1 MKIEAGKTAVVNY
14 ELSDADSN
22 SQIETTTK
30 DNPAV
35 FKFGVN
41 QLIPGFEKNLT
52 GLKAND
58 PFDFIIEANDAY
70 GSVDPYAIFD
80 IPLDTFEVE
89 GKIDEKMIQIGNII
103 PMTDNEGNKHL
114 GKITKILDS
123 AVTMNFNHPLAGMSL
138 RFVGKIIEVKS

>member
-1 MKIEAGKTAVVNY
+1 MKIEAGKTAVVHY

-58 PFDFIIEANDAY
+58 PFDFVIEANDAY
-70 GSVDPYAIFD
+70 GPVDPYAIFD
-80 IPLDTFEVE
+80 IPLDTCEVE
-89 GKIDEKMIQIGNII
+89 GKID
-103 PMTDNEGNKHL
+103 
-114 GKITKILDS
+114 
-123 AVTMNFNHPLAGMSL
+123 
-138 RFVGKIIEVKS
+138 

>member
-1 MKIEAGKTAVVNY
+1 MKIEAGKTAVVQY

-22 SQIETTTK
+22 KQIEATTK

-41 QLIPGFEKNLT
+41 QLIPDFEKNLT
-52 GLKAND
+52 GLEAND
-58 PFDFIIEANDAY
+58 LFDFIIEANDAY
-70 GSVDPYAIFD
+70 GPVDPYAIFD

-89 GKIDEKMIQIGNII
+89 GKIDEKMIQIGNIL

-114 GKITKILDS
+114 GKITKIMDH
-123 AVTMNFNHPLAGMSL
+123 AVTMNFNHPLAGKNL
-138 RFVGKIIEVKS
+138 RFIGKIIEVKL